1 MNFIKEDLPYLD
13 IIWFAVDNFNKVIEL
28 ASGGSEIL
36 PDFIIKSVE
45 NVEFLEKYF
54 F

>member
-28 ASGGSEIL
+28 ASGGSAIL
-36 PDFIIKSVE
+36 PDFRTCSHRRLSNKC
-45 NVEFLEKYF
+45 K
-54 F
+54 